1 MTRVRPYPAAGAV
14 IVAAGLIAFVAPG
27 PQGAGALI
35 ALLAGATM
43 LALAQD
49 VHGRLYADVTTRI
62 NSSRTRAAARA
73 AVVLTAP
80 LAGVGVAAYAIAA
93 LVLVVRAGTDQR
105 QPVDWRTSTGTGFVG
120 LAAVVAADAVGL
132 SLGGDGLLWAVLLLG
147 SGLSLYWGAG
157 TARGEAVPPDAPLI
171 TLLGGVLTLAGA
183 GVILDR
189 TGAFGLDAATLV
201 GACAVLTILA
211 FVFVPRWL
219 RTQRQLSAEKLRR
232 EREEERAEVGEMLH
246 DSVLQTLALIQRR
259 ADTPPPVA
267 ALARRPERELR
278 DWLLRGQMPARTA
291 ATLDEGL
298 RAVVAAIED
307 DHDALIEAVIVGD
320 APLSPTLDA
329 LLAATREA
337 LLNAVTHGGGGPV
350 ALFAKVREATATVF
364 VHDRGPGFDPA
375 TIDPQRHGL
384 RVSIF
389 ARMERVGGRAH
400 VLAAPGEG
408 CEIVLEVPL

>member
-62 NSSRTRAAARA
+62 NSSRTRAAARGGRADGA
-73 AVVLTAP
+73 ARRRRRGRLR
-80 LAGVGVAAYAIAA
+80 IAA

-267 ALARRPERELR
+267 ALARRQERELR

-389 ARMERVGGRAH
+389 ARMERVGGRAEI
-400 VLAAPGEG
+400 LAAPGEG